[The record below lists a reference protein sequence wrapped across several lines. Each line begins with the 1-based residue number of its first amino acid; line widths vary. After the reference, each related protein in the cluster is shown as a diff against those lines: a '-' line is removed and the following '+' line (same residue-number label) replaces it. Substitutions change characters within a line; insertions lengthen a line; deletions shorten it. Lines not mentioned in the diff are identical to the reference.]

1 MKEFFKVLSNM
12 DIMSFILFIIPVP
25 FVLGALFCAYNLI
38 FVNVVKTGACIESL
52 LLLLSLSAL
61 LYFGFGLIIRSDYKE
76 AKSELNK

>member
-1 MKEFFKVLSNM
+1 M
-12 DIMSFILFIIPVP
+12 DIMSFVLAIIPLP

-38 FVNVVKTGACIESL
+38 FANVIKTGVCIESL

-61 LYFGFGLIIRSDYKE
+61 LYFGFGLIIRSDYQE